1 MKLTKLF
8 IEFFNSEKAAG
19 LMLVLATIV
28 SLILAN
34 SALQTNYLALWKTEV
49 GGMDLVHWINDLLMA
64 IFFLMIGLELERE
77 IYAGELSNIKKASL
91 PIFAATGG
99 MFVPAAIYIV
109 LNFRHGTLS
118 GAGIPMATDIAFAI
132 GILSLLGNRVPGS
145 LKIFLTALAVMDD
158 LGAIIIIA
166 IFYSGD
172 LHLLNLI
179 IAISIFIFL
188 IFLNRLKVHSLIPY
202 IAGGAVMWYLMLH
215 SGVHPTLAG
224 VLLAFAIP
232 FGGGGEKS
240 PSFRLQHSLHR
251 PVAYLVLPLFAL
263 ANTAIPIEGSFIK
276 NITEVYGIGIIAGL
290 VIGKPLGIFAFS
302 AIAAWTRISELPG
315 DIGWRDVIGVG
326 FLGGIGF
333 TMSIF
338 IAMLAF
344 DSPDMING
352 AKAAILVASLAAGT
366 AGFLML
372 RSSLKKI
379 YAPDQESI

>member
-19 LMLVLATIV
+19 LMLLLATII

-34 SALQTNYLALWKTEV
+34 SGLQTTYLAMWKTEV

-91 PIFAATGG
+91 PIFAAMGG
-99 MFVPAAIYIV
+99 MLVPAAVYII

-166 IFYSGD
+166 IFYSGT
-172 LHLLNLI
+172 LHLINLI
-179 IAISIFIFL
+179 IAIAIFIFL
-188 IFLNRLKVHSLIPY
+188 IVLNRLKIHSLIPY
-202 IAGGAVMWYLMLH
+202 ILGGAVMWYLMLH

-240 PSFRLQHSLHR
+240 PSFRLQHSLHK
-251 PVAYLVLPLFAL
+251 PVAYFILPLFAL
-263 ANTAIPIEGSFIK
+263 ANTAIPIEGGFIK
-276 NITEVYGIGIIAGL
+276 NITEIYGIGIMAGL

-302 AIAAWTRISELPG
+302 AVAAWTRISELPA

-344 DSPDMING
+344 DSQEMING
-352 AKAAILVASLAAGT
+352 AKAAILIASLVAGT

-372 RSSLKKI
+372 KSSLKKV
-379 YAPDQESI
+379 YAPDPESL